1 MYNYLDNDTL
11 MDMLAKK
18 DAEILELRLQLANE
32 QTGNAEIL
40 AMLKEPDAEIA
51 SLKSRIK
58 ELDDA
63 LSDSQA
69 HLAWAE
75 QDSRAL
81 SELRQAAR
89 ELINLCNSGFV
100 RGDCNAIKKLEALL
114 EDK

>member
-18 DAEILELRLQLANE
+18 DAEI
-32 QTGNAEIL
+32 T
-40 AMLKEPDAEIA
+40 
-51 SLKSRIK
+51 SLKARIK

-89 ELINLCNSGFV
+89 ELITALRTEEKENELLDADYYTIPV
-100 RGDCNAIKKLEALL
+100 IDARTKLETLL
-114 EDK
+114 EKP

>member
-32 QTGNAEIL
+32 QTGNAE
-40 AMLKEPDAEIA
+40 LKA
-51 SLKSRIK
+51 RIK

-89 ELINLCNSGFV
+89 ELI
-100 RGDCNAIKKLEALL
+100 
-114 EDK
+114 EDILQFQAVKMNT